1 MQITQQKIQNPN
13 QQSSYQ
19 PRQRNDLTLDL
30 PNRRITPK
38 QMNILVNNI
47 RSQWSIKTL
56 QLQLNNNL
64 IGDKG
69 LFDLVS
75 LLNVWYYLENISLFL
90 SQNNFTKEGIK
101 QIAYIQQF
109 SKLENLTLALS
120 KNKIGEEL
128 AISTAQF
135 INKQQSLKQLNLHL
149 NECDMGN
156 FGAIQVCQ
164 SIKNLTKLQQL
175 SIYMD
180 ENSITDNGAINSV
193 KLIASNKQIN
203 QLQLEICCNKIKQ
216 NHFNSAIQYDLYYNV
231 ISQQS
236 AQKILEVIG
245 AEMNLYYLKL
255 TLFFYSNA
263 SYHKF
268 KKQGYEALE
277 PDIIQKEWEI
287 QNIIDQRLKNIPN
300 KLIIY

>member
-1 MQITQQKIQNPN
+1 MHKTQQKNQNTN
-13 QQSSYQ
+13 EQSYQ
-19 PRQRNDLTLDL
+19 TRQRNDLTLDL
-30 PNRRITPK
+30 PSRRITPK
-38 QMNILVNNI
+38 QMNILINNI
-47 RSQWSIKTL
+47 RSQWSVKTL

-69 LFDLVS
+69 LSDLVS
-75 LLNVWYYLENISLFL
+75 LLNVWFYLENISLFL
-90 SQNNFTKEGIK
+90 SQNNFTKEGIR
-101 QIAYIQQF
+101 QIAFIQQF

-149 NECDMGN
+149 NECDIGN

-164 SIKNLTKLQQL
+164 SIKNLKKLQKL

-180 ENSITDNGAINSV
+180 ENSITDNGAVNSV
-193 KLIASNKQIN
+193 TLIASNNQIN
-203 QLQLEICCNKIKQ
+203 SLQLEICCNKLQQIS
-216 NHFNSAIQYDLYYNV
+216 FNSVTQYDLYYNV

-236 AQKILEVIG
+236 AQKMLEIIG
-245 AEMNLYYLKL
+245 AEMNLNYLKL
-255 TLFFYSNA
+255 TFFFYSNA

-277 PDIIQKEWEI
+277 SDLIQNEWAI
-287 QNIIDQRLKNIPN
+287 QNIIDQKLKSIPN

>member
-1 MQITQQKIQNPN
+1 MQITQQKNQYVN
-13 QQSSYQ
+13 QQSYQ
-19 PRQRNDLTLDL
+19 PRQKNDLTLDL

-47 RSQWSIKTL
+47 RSQWSVKTL

-69 LFDLVS
+69 LLDLVS

-101 QIAYIQQF
+101 QIAFIQQF

-120 KNKIGEEL
+120 KNKVGEEL

-149 NECDMGN
+149 NECDIGN
-156 FGAIQVCQ
+156 FGAIYVCQ
-164 SIKNLTKLQQL
+164 SVKNLPKLQKL

-180 ENSITDNGAINSV
+180 ENSITDNGAVNSV
-193 KLIASNKQIN
+193 KLIASNNQIN
-203 QLQLEICCNKIKQ
+203 QLQLEICCNKIQKVQ
-216 NHFNSAIQYDLYYNV
+216 FDSLQYDLYYNV

-236 AQKILEVIG
+236 AQKMLEIIG
-245 AEMNLYYLKL
+245 TEMNLYYLKL
-255 TLFFYSNA
+255 TLFFYSSA
-263 SYHKF
+263 SINKF
-268 KKQGYEALE
+268 KKLGYEALE
-277 PDIIQKEWEI
+277 SDAIQNEWAIQK
-287 QNIIDQRLKNIPN
+287 IIDQKLKNIPN